1 MRRVI
6 FSVSTILGPL
16 SLLLGWIVLMV
27 GARGPNFE
35 WFLSHA
41 LLLGGIALMV
51 FTIIGFRQLLGGYRP
66 EIGDAGAGLTLI
78 GAVTLAGQFSI
89 DLAVGQ
95 LASDRA
101 ELSALMSEVKSAP
114 GIDLTFHVL
123 GPAAFYVGFLILI
136 TLLFMSRTIPWWAAA
151 VAGTGIAGIATGAL
165 IVGDS
170 RVMLF
175 GFIGTFLGFLPV
187 AWRILIGSMPGRQ
200 TQPNGAA
207 AIE

>member
-1 MRRVI
+1 
-6 FSVSTILGPL
+6 
-16 SLLLGWIVLMV
+16 MV

-51 FTIIGFRQLLGGYRP
+51 FTIIGLRQLLGGYRP
-66 EIGDAGAGLTLI
+66 EIGDFGAGLALI
-78 GAVTLAGQFSI
+78 GAVALAGQFSI

-95 LASDRA
+95 LSSDRA
-101 ELSALMSEVKSAP
+101 ELSALIRDVKAAS

-136 TLLFMSRTIPWWAAA
+136 TLLSMSRTIPMWAAA
-151 VAGTGIAGIATGAL
+151 VAGVGIAGIAIGAL
-165 IVGDS
+165 IVSDS

-175 GFIGTFLGFLPV
+175 GFAGAFLGFLPI
-187 AWRILIGSMPGRQ
+187 AWRILTGSMPGLPTRSSG
-200 TQPNGAA
+200 TA
-207 AIE
+207 ETRE